1 MGGRRKKPGHVDV
14 AKLDLGTKR
23 VCPNCGTKYYDLN
36 KDPIICPKC
45 GTRFEAPARTKAAP
59 AVVVVEEAPKPVEE
73 APPGDVEFVSLEEA
87 DAESGGAAD
96 EEEEEVEI
104 AGQGEDPFLEVED
117 EGGDDVT
124 SIIGDVDDE
133 EEP

>member
-1 MGGRRKKPGHVDV
+1 MGGRRKKPGHVQV

-45 GTRFEAPARTKAAP
+45 GTHFEAPARTRAAP
-59 AVVVVEEAPKPVEE
+59 AAVVVEEPVKAEE
-73 APPGDVEFVSLEEA
+73 TPAGDVEFISLEEA

-104 AGQGEDPFLEVED
+104 AGQGEDPFLEDED

-124 SIIGDVDDE
+124 SIIGDVEDE